1 MTRGA
6 GMPVNVPS
14 SSSSGL
20 ILWRIAAARKGDDLS
35 GKLGI
40 AGYPLQNTSDRENK
54 KTF

>member
-20 ILWRIAAARKGDDLS
+20 NLWRIAAARMGDDLCR
-35 GKLGI
+35 KLGI
-40 AGYPLQNTSDRENK
+40 AGYPLQNTSDRENT

>member
-20 ILWRIAAARKGDDLS
+20 NLWRIAAARKGDDLC

-40 AGYPLQNTSDRENK
+40 AGYPLQNTTDRENK